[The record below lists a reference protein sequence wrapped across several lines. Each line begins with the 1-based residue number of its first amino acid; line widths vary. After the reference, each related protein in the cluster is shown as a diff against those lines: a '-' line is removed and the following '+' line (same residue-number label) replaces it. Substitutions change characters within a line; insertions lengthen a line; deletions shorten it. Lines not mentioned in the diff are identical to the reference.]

1 MRATTT
7 SCRPSDKAVV
17 NDYIKATYGVDA
29 ATDAAGAKNVYG
41 NVKFLNDL

>member
-1 MRATTT
+1 
-7 SCRPSDKAVV
+7 VV
-17 NDYIKATYGVDA
+17 NEYIKGTYGVDA